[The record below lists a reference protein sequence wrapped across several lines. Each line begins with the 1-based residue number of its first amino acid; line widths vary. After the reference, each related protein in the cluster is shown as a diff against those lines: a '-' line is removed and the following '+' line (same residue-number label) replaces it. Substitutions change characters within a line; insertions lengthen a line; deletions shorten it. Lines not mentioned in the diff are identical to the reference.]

1 MMSAHDPILARPNSP
16 VTTYRYDEFDAAFVK
31 ERVAEFREQVRRR
44 LDGSLTED
52 EFRPFRLMNG
62 LYLQLHAYMLRVA
75 IPYGTLSARQ
85 MRRLADIAD
94 KYDRGYGHFTTRQN
108 LQYNWPKLVDTPDI
122 LEALA
127 EVEMHA
133 IQTSGNCIRNVTAD
147 HFAGVAPDEI
157 EDPRPTAEFLR
168 QWSSAHPEFSFL
180 PRKFKIAVTGA
191 AHDRAAVKV
200 HDIGL
205 AIVKNEAGEIG
216 YQVFVGGGLGRSPF
230 VGKVIRDFVARADLL
245 AYLEAIMRV
254 YNRFGRRDNKYKARI
269 KILVHEKGID
279 EVRAAVEAEF
289 AAMDR
294 SVFSYDPA
302 EFERIAAYFAP
313 PPYETLPAESE
324 TLRAARVAQPAF
336 SNFVEVNVA
345 PHKAP
350 GYAVVT
356 VSLKPVGGIPGD
368 ATSAQM
374 RVLADASERFGF
386 GELRISHEQNVILP
400 HVKQDDLFD
409 LWKLLDAAGLATA
422 NAGLV
427 SDIISCPGLDY
438 CALATARSIPIAQA
452 ISTRFADLS
461 RQRRIGKL
469 GIKIS
474 GCINACGHHHVG
486 AIGILGLEKKGQESY
501 QITLGGDPTF
511 SANIGELVGPGVTAE
526 QVPDVIEHIV
536 DFYLAERRE
545 GESFIDTWRRIG
557 HARFKDVLRREGED
571 GADI

>member
-1 MMSAHDPILARPNSP
+1 MTAHDPQAATRPNAP
-16 VTTYRYDEFDAAFVK
+16 ATTYRYDEFDAAFVRQ
-31 ERVAEFREQVRRR
+31 RVAEFREQVRRR
-44 LDGSLTED
+44 LEGSLTED

-75 IPYGTLSARQ
+75 IPYGTLTARQ

-94 KYDRGYGHFTTRQN
+94 KYDKGYGHFTTRQN

-168 QWSSAHPEFSFL
+168 QWSSLHPEFSFL

-191 AHDRAAVKV
+191 AHDRAAVML

-205 AIVKNEAGEIG
+205 AIVKNAAGDIG
-216 YQVFVGGGLGRSPF
+216 YRIVVGGGLGRSPF
-230 VGKVIRDFVARADLL
+230 VGKVIRDFTPRADLL

-279 EVRAAVEAEF
+279 EIRAAVEAEF

-294 SVFSYDPA
+294 SVFAHDPA
-302 EFERIAAYFAP
+302 EFARVAACFTP
-313 PPYETLPAESE
+313 PPYETLPAESQA
-324 TLRAARVAQPAF
+324 LRAARMETPAF
-336 SNFVEVNVA
+336 SNFVDVNVA
-345 PHKAP
+345 PHRVD
-350 GYAVVT
+350 GYAIVT
-356 VSLKPVGGIPGD
+356 VSLKPIGGVPGD
-368 ATSAQM
+368 ATSHQM

-386 GELRISHEQNVILP
+386 GEMRVSHEQNIILP
-400 HVKQDDLFD
+400 HVKQDDLFA
-409 LWKLLDAAGLATA
+409 LWRMLDDAGLATS

-438 CALATARSIPIAQA
+438 CSLATARSIPVAQA
-452 ISTRFADLS
+452 ISKRFADLS

-474 GCINACGHHHVG
+474 GCINACGHHHIG

-501 QITLGGDPTF
+501 QITLGGDPTL
-511 SANIGELVGPGVTAE
+511 SASIGEILGPGVTAD

-545 GESFIDTWRRIG
+545 NETFIETWRRVG
-557 HARFKDVLRREGED
+557 HARFKSAVRREGED

>member
-1 MMSAHDPILARPNSP
+1 MTAHDTNLARPNAP
-16 VTTYRYDEFDAAFVK
+16 VTTYRYDDFDVAFVK

-75 IPYGTLSARQ
+75 IPYGTLTARQ

-147 HFAGVAPDEI
+147 HFAGVALDEI

-191 AHDRAAVKV
+191 ARDRAAVKV

-205 AIVKNEAGEIG
+205 AIGKTATGEIG
-216 YQVFVGGGLGRSPF
+216 YQVYVGGGLGRSPF
-230 VGKVIRDFVARADLL
+230 VGKVIRDFVPRADLL

-313 PPYETLPAESE
+313 PPYEALPAESE
-324 TLRAARVAQPAF
+324 KLQAARIAHPAF
-336 SNFVEVNVA
+336 GNFIEVNAA

-350 GYAVVT
+350 GYAIVT
-356 VSLKPVGGIPGD
+356 VSLKPIGGIPGD

-409 LWKLLDAAGLATA
+409 LWKFLDAAGLATA

-452 ISTRFADLS
+452 ISKRFSDLS

-511 SANIGELVGPGVTAE
+511 SANIGEIVGPGVTAD

-536 DFYLAERRE
+536 DFYLAERQE

>member
-1 MMSAHDPILARPNSP
+1 MTAHDPGLARPNAP
-16 VTTYRYDEFDAAFVK
+16 TTTYRYDEFDAVFVR

-44 LDGSLTED
+44 LEGSLTED

-75 IPYGTLSARQ
+75 IPYGTLTARQ

-122 LEALA
+122 LESLA
-127 EVEMHA
+127 GVEMHA

-147 HFAGVAPDEI
+147 HFSGVAPDEI

-191 AHDRAAVKV
+191 DHDRAAIMV

-205 AIVKNEAGEIG
+205 RILKSDAGEIG
-216 YQVFVGGGLGRSPF
+216 YQVVVGGGLGRTPF
-230 VGKVIRDFVARADLL
+230 VGKVIRDYVSRDDLL

-254 YNRFGRRDNKYKARI
+254 YNRFGRRDNKFKARI

-294 SVFSYDPA
+294 SVFSFDPA
-302 EFERIAAYFAP
+302 EFERIAAFFTP
-313 PPYETLPAESE
+313 PPYEALPAESAK
-324 TLRAARVAQPAF
+324 LRTQGVEHPAF
-336 SNFVEVNVA
+336 GNFLDMNVS
-345 PHKAP
+345 PHRVP
-350 GYAVVT
+350 GYAIVT
-356 VSLKPVGGIPGD
+356 VSLKPIGGIPGD
-368 ATSAQM
+368 ATSQQM
-374 RVLADASERFGF
+374 RLLADASERFGF
-386 GELRISHEQNVILP
+386 GELRVSHEQNIILP
-400 HVKQDDLFD
+400 HVKQDELLD
-409 LWKLLDAAGLATA
+409 LWKLLDGAGLATA

-438 CALATARSIPIAQA
+438 CSLATARSIPIAQA
-452 ISTRFADLS
+452 ISKRFSDLS

-511 SANIGELVGPGVTAE
+511 SASIGEILGPGVSAE

-545 GESFIDTWRRIG
+545 GETFIETWRRIG

>member
-1 MMSAHDPILARPNSP
+1 MTAVDLRMAQRPNAP
-16 VTTYRYDEFDAAFVK
+16 MTTYRYDEYDAAFVR

-44 LDGSLTED
+44 LSGALTEE

-75 IPYGTLSARQ
+75 IPYGTLTARQ

-94 KYDRGYGHFTTRQN
+94 QWDKGYGHFTTRQN

-122 LEALA
+122 MEALA
-127 EVEMHA
+127 DVEMHA

-168 QWSSAHPEFSFL
+168 QWSSLHPEFSFL

-191 AHDRAAVKV
+191 EHDRAAIMV
-200 HDIGL
+200 HDVGL
-205 AIVKNEAGEIG
+205 RIVKNDKSQIG
-216 YQVFVGGGLGRSPF
+216 YQVVVGGGLGRSPF
-230 VGKVIRDFVARADLL
+230 IGKVVGDFVPREDLL
-245 AYLEAIMRV
+245 AFLEAIMRV
-254 YNRFGRRDNKYKARI
+254 YNRFGRRDNKFKARI
-269 KILVHEKGID
+269 KILVHEKGI
-279 EVRAAVEAEF
+279 EEIRAAVEAEF

-294 SVFSYDPA
+294 SVFSHDPA
-302 EFERIAAYFAP
+302 EFERIAAFFAP
-313 PPYETLPAESE
+313 PPYETLPAASSAMGAAKLE
-324 TLRAARVAQPAF
+324 TPAF
-336 SNFVEVNVA
+336 ANFVDVNVSA
-345 PHKAP
+345 HKIP
-350 GYAVVT
+350 GYAIVT
-356 VSLKPVGGIPGD
+356 VSLKPIGGVPGD
-368 ATSAQM
+368 ATSEQM

-386 GELRISHEQNVILP
+386 GELRVSHEQNIILP
-400 HVKQDDLFD
+400 HVKQDDLFA
-409 LWKLLDAAGLATA
+409 LWRMLDAAGLATA

-452 ISTRFADLS
+452 ISKRFSDMS

-511 SANIGELVGPGVTAE
+511 SASIGEILGPGVTAE
-526 QVPDVIEHIV
+526 QAPDVIEHLV
-536 DFYLAERRE
+536 DFYLAERQE
-545 GESFIDTWRRIG
+545 GEAFIDTWRRLG
-557 HARFKDVLRREGED
+557 HSRFKDVLRREGED

>member
-1 MMSAHDPILARPNSP
+1 MTAVDLRVAQRPNAP
-16 VTTYRYDEFDAAFVK
+16 VTTYRYDEYDAAFVR
-31 ERVAEFREQVRRR
+31 ERVAEFREQVLRR
-44 LDGSLTED
+44 LSGALTEE

-75 IPYGTLSARQ
+75 IPYGTLTARQ

-94 KYDRGYGHFTTRQN
+94 RWDKGYGHFTTRQN

-127 EVEMHA
+127 DVEMHA

-168 QWSSAHPEFSFL
+168 QWSSLHPEFSFL

-191 AHDRAAVKV
+191 EHDRAAIMV
-200 HDIGL
+200 HDVGL
-205 AIVKNEAGEIG
+205 RILRNERGEIG
-216 YQVFVGGGLGRSPF
+216 YQVVVGGGLGRSPF
-230 VGKVIRDFVARADLL
+230 VGKVVGDFVPREDLL
-245 AYLEAIMRV
+245 AFLEAIMRV

-269 KILVHEKGID
+269 KILIHEKGID
-279 EVRAAVEAEF
+279 EIRAAVEAEF

-294 SVFSYDPA
+294 SVFSHDPA
-302 EFERIAAYFAP
+302 EFERIASFFAP
-313 PPYETLPAESE
+313 PPYETLPE
-324 TLRAARVAQPAF
+324 TSSALRTAKLETPAF
-336 SNFVEVNVA
+336 ANFVDVNVSA
-345 PHKAP
+345 HKIP
-350 GYAVVT
+350 GYAIVT
-356 VSLKPVGGIPGD
+356 VSLKPIGGIPGD
-368 ATSAQM
+368 ATSEQM

-386 GELRISHEQNVILP
+386 GEMRVSHEQNIILP
-400 HVKQDDLFD
+400 HVKQDDLFA
-409 LWKLLDAAGLATA
+409 LWRLLEPAGLATA

-438 CALATARSIPIAQA
+438 CSLATARSIPIAQA
-452 ISTRFADLS
+452 ISKRFADMS

-511 SANIGELVGPGVTAE
+511 SASIGEILGPGVTAD
-526 QVPDVIEHIV
+526 QVPDVIEHLV
-536 DFYLAERRE
+536 DFYLAEREE
-545 GESFIDTWRRIG
+545 GEAFIDTWRRIG
-557 HARFKDVLRREGED
+557 HVRFKDVLRREGED

>member
-1 MMSAHDPILARPNSP
+1 MTAHDPSLARPNAP
-16 VTTYRYDEFDAAFVK
+16 VTTYRYDDFDAAFVR

-44 LDGSLTED
+44 LDGKLTED

-75 IPYGTLSARQ
+75 IPYGTLTARQ

-157 EDPRPTAEFLR
+157 EDPRATAEFLR

-191 AHDRAAVKV
+191 AHDRAAIMV

-205 AIVKNEAGEIG
+205 AIVKNDAGEIG
-216 YQVFVGGGLGRSPF
+216 YRVVVGGGLGRTPF
-230 VGKVIRDFVARADLL
+230 VGKVISDFVPRAELL

-279 EVRAAVEAEF
+279 EVRAAVAAEY

-302 EFERIAAYFAP
+302 EFERIAAFFAP
-313 PPYETLPAESE
+313 PPYEALPAESQK
-324 TLRAARVAQPAF
+324 LRAARVEHPAF
-336 SNFVEVNVA
+336 GNFVEVNVA
-345 PHKAP
+345 PHKTP
-350 GYAVVT
+350 GYAIVT
-356 VSLKPVGGIPGD
+356 VSLKPIGGIPGD

-374 RVLADASERFGF
+374 RLLAEASERFGF

-409 LWKLLDAAGLATA
+409 LWRMLDAAGLATA

-438 CALATARSIPIAQA
+438 CSLATARSIPVAQA
-452 ISTRFADLS
+452 ISKRFSDLS

-474 GCINACGHHHVG
+474 GCINACGHHHVA
-486 AIGILGLEKKGQESY
+486 AIGVLGLEKKGQESY

-511 SANIGELVGPGVTAE
+511 SASIGEILGPGVTAE
-526 QVPDVIEHIV
+526 QVPDVIEHLV

-545 GESFIDTWRRIG
+545 GEAFIETWRRVG

>member
-1 MMSAHDPILARPNSP
+1 MTAHDPHQAARTNAPT
-16 VTTYRYDEFDAAFVK
+16 TTYLYDAYDTAFVR
-31 ERVAEFREQVRRR
+31 ERVAEFRAQVGRR
-44 LDGSLTED
+44 LEGAMTED

-75 IPYGTLSARQ
+75 IPYGTLTARQ

-94 KYDRGYGHFTTRQN
+94 QWDKGYGHFTTRQN
-108 LQYNWPKLVDTPDI
+108 LQYNWPKLVDVPDI

-147 HFAGVAPDEI
+147 HFAGVAVDEV

-168 QWSSAHPEFSFL
+168 QWSSLHAEFSFL

-191 AHDRAAVKV
+191 AHDRAAIKA

-205 AIVKNEAGEIG
+205 RIHRNDQGETG
-216 YQVFVGGGLGRSPF
+216 YQVIVGGGLGRSPF
-230 VGKVIRDFVARADLL
+230 IGKTVRDFLPREDLL
-245 AYLEAIMRV
+245 AYLEAILRV

-269 KILVHEKGID
+269 KILVHETGI
-279 EVRAAVEAEF
+279 EEIRAQVEAEF

-294 SVFSYDPA
+294 APFQHDGQ
-302 EFERIAAYFAP
+302 EFARIAGFFAP
-313 PPYETLPAESE
+313 PPYEALPAQSPALEVAK
-324 TLRAARVAQPAF
+324 RANAAF
-336 SNFVEVNVA
+336 KAFAEVNVA
-345 PHKAP
+345 PHKTP
-350 GYAVVT
+350 GYAIVT
-356 VSLKPVGGIPGD
+356 VSLKPIGGVPGD

-374 RVLADASERFGF
+374 RRLADASEKFGF
-386 GELRISHEQNVILP
+386 GELRVSHEQNIILP
-400 HVKQDDLFD
+400 HVKKDDLFA
-409 LWKLLDAAGLATA
+409 LWRLLDAAGLATA
-422 NAGLV
+422 NAGLI

-438 CALATARSIPIAQA
+438 CSLATARSIPIAQA
-452 ISTRFADLS
+452 IARRFADPE
-461 RQRRIGKL
+461 RQRLIGKL

-474 GCINACGHHHVG
+474 GCINACGHHHIG

-501 QITLGGDPTF
+501 QITLGGDPSL
-511 SANIGELVGPGVTAE
+511 SASIGELLGPGVTAD
-526 QVPDVIEHIV
+526 QVPDVIEHLV
-536 DFYLAERRE
+536 DFYLSERQ
-545 GESFIDTWRRIG
+545 GEECFIDTWRRLG

>member
-1 MMSAHDPILARPNSP
+1 MTAHDPSLARPNAP
-16 VTTYRYDEFDAAFVK
+16 VTTYRYDDFDAAFVR

-44 LDGSLTED
+44 LDGKLTED

-75 IPYGTLSARQ
+75 IPYGTLTARQ

-157 EDPRPTAEFLR
+157 EDPRATAEFLR

-191 AHDRAAVKV
+191 AHDRAAIMV

-205 AIVKNEAGEIG
+205 AIVKNDAGEIG
-216 YQVFVGGGLGRSPF
+216 YRVVVGGGLGRTPF
-230 VGKVIRDFVARADLL
+230 VGKVISDFVPRAELL

-279 EVRAAVEAEF
+279 EVRAAVAAEY

-302 EFERIAAYFAP
+302 EFERIAAFFAP
-313 PPYETLPAESE
+313 PPYEALPAESQK
-324 TLRAARVAQPAF
+324 LRAARVEHPAF
-336 SNFVEVNVA
+336 GNFVEVNVA
-345 PHKAP
+345 RHKTP
-350 GYAVVT
+350 GYAIVT
-356 VSLKPVGGIPGD
+356 VSLKPIGGIPGD

-374 RVLADASERFGF
+374 RLLAEASERFGF

-409 LWKLLDAAGLATA
+409 LWRMLDAAGLATA

-438 CALATARSIPIAQA
+438 CSLATARSIPVAQA
-452 ISTRFADLS
+452 ISKRFSDLS

-474 GCINACGHHHVG
+474 GCINACGHHHVA
-486 AIGILGLEKKGQESY
+486 AIGVLGLEKKGQESY

-511 SANIGELVGPGVTAE
+511 SASIGEILGPGVTAE
-526 QVPDVIEHIV
+526 QVPDVIEHLV

-545 GESFIDTWRRIG
+545 GEAFIETWRRVG

>member
-1 MMSAHDPILARPNSP
+1 MTAHDPSIAQRPNAP
-16 VTTYRYDEFDAAFVK
+16 TTTYRYDDFDAAFVR

-44 LDGSLTED
+44 LSGALTED

-75 IPYGTLSARQ
+75 IPYGTLTARQ

-108 LQYNWPKLVDTPDI
+108 IQYNWPKLVDTPDI
-122 LEALA
+122 LEELA

-147 HFAGVAPDEI
+147 HFAGVARDEI

-168 QWSSAHPEFSFL
+168 QWSSLHPEFSFL

-191 AHDRAAVKV
+191 EHDRAAIMV

-205 AIVKNEAGEIG
+205 RVRKNDAGEIG
-216 YQVFVGGGLGRSPF
+216 YQVVVGGGLGRTPF
-230 VGKVIRDFVARADLL
+230 VGKIVRDFVPRPDLL

-279 EVRAAVEAEF
+279 EIRADVEAEF

-294 SVFSYDPA
+294 SVFSHDPE
-302 EFERIAAYFAP
+302 EFARVSNYFAP
-313 PPYETLPAESE
+313 PPYETLPAVS
-324 TLRAARVAQPAF
+324 TALRAARLENPAF
-336 SNFVEVNVA
+336 ANFVDVNVA
-345 PHKAP
+345 PHRID
-350 GYAVVT
+350 GYAIVT
-356 VSLKPVGGIPGD
+356 VSLKPIGGVPGD
-368 ATSAQM
+368 ATSEQM

-400 HVKQDDLFD
+400 HVKQDDLPE
-409 LWKLLDAAGLATA
+409 LWRTLDAAGLATA
-422 NAGLV
+422 NAGLI

-438 CALATARSIPIAQA
+438 CSLATARSIPIAQE
-452 ISTRFADLS
+452 ISKRFSDMA

-511 SANIGELVGPGVTAE
+511 SAAIGELLGPGVAAD
-526 QVPDVIEHIV
+526 QVPDVIEHLV
-536 DFYLAERRE
+536 DFYLAERE
-545 GESFIDTWRRIG
+545 ENESFIETWRRIG
-557 HARFKDVLRREGED
+557 HARFKDALRREGED

>member
-1 MMSAHDPILARPNSP
+1 MTAVDLRVAQRPNAP
-16 VTTYRYDEFDAAFVK
+16 MTTYRYDEYDAAFVS
-31 ERVAEFREQVRRR
+31 ERVAEFREQVNRR
-44 LDGSLTED
+44 LSGALTEE

-75 IPYGTLSARQ
+75 IPYGTLTARQ

-94 KYDRGYGHFTTRQN
+94 KWDKGYGHFTTRQN

-122 LEALA
+122 LESLA

-168 QWSSAHPEFSFL
+168 QWSSLHSEFSFL

-191 AHDRAAVKV
+191 AHDRAAILV

-205 AIVKNEAGEIG
+205 RIVKNDTGEIG
-216 YQVFVGGGLGRSPF
+216 YQVVVGGGLGRSPF
-230 VGKVIRDFVARADLL
+230 IGKVVGDFVPRKDLL
-245 AYLEAIMRV
+245 AFLEAILRV
-254 YNRFGRRDNKYKARI
+254 YNRFGRRDNKYKARV

-279 EVRAAVEAEF
+279 EIRAAVEAEF

-294 SVFSYDPA
+294 SAFAHDPE
-302 EFERIAAYFAP
+302 EFERIAAFFAP
-313 PPYETLPAESE
+313 PPYESLPATSVS
-324 TLRAARVAQPAF
+324 LRAAKLETPAF
-336 SNFVEVNVA
+336 ANFVDVNVGA
-345 PHKAP
+345 HKIP
-350 GYAVVT
+350 GYAIVT
-356 VSLKPVGGIPGD
+356 VSLKPIGGVPGD
-368 ATSAQM
+368 ATSEQM

-386 GELRISHEQNVILP
+386 GELRVSHEQNIILP
-400 HVKQDDLFD
+400 HVKQDDLFA
-409 LWKLLDAAGLATA
+409 LWSMLDAAGLATA

-438 CALATARSIPIAQA
+438 CSLATARSIPIAQA
-452 ISTRFADLS
+452 ISKRFSDMS

-469 GIKIS
+469 GVKIS

-511 SANIGELVGPGVTAE
+511 SASIGEILGPGVTAE
-526 QVPDVIEHIV
+526 QVPDVVEHLV
-536 DFYLAERRE
+536 DYYLAEREE
-545 GESFIDTWRRIG
+545 GEAFIDTWRRIG

>member
-1 MMSAHDPILARPNSP
+1 
-16 VTTYRYDEFDAAFVK
+16 
-31 ERVAEFREQVRRR
+31 
-44 LDGSLTED
+44 
-52 EFRPFRLMNG
+52 
-62 LYLQLHAYMLRVA
+62 
-75 IPYGTLSARQ
+75 
-85 MRRLADIAD
+85 
-94 KYDRGYGHFTTRQN
+94 
-108 LQYNWPKLVDTPDI
+108 
-122 LEALA
+122 
-127 EVEMHA
+127 
-133 IQTSGNCIRNVTAD
+133 
-147 HFAGVAPDEI
+147 
-157 EDPRPTAEFLR
+157 
-168 QWSSAHPEFSFL
+168 
-180 PRKFKIAVTGA
+180 
-191 AHDRAAVKV
+191 
-200 HDIGL
+200 
-205 AIVKNEAGEIG
+205 
-216 YQVFVGGGLGRSPF
+216 
-230 VGKVIRDFVARADLL
+230 
-245 AYLEAIMRV
+245 
-254 YNRFGRRDNKYKARI
+254 RRDNKYKARI

-324 TLRAARVAQPAF
+324 KLRAARVAQPAF

>member
-1 MMSAHDPILARPNSP
+1 MTAVDLRVAQRPNAP
-16 VTTYRYDEFDAAFVK
+16 MTTYRYDEYDAAFVS

-44 LDGSLTED
+44 LSGALTEE

-75 IPYGTLSARQ
+75 IPYGTLTARQ

-94 KYDRGYGHFTTRQN
+94 RWDKGYGHFTTRQN

-122 LEALA
+122 LESLA
-127 EVEMHA
+127 DVEMHA

-168 QWSSAHPEFSFL
+168 QWSSLHSEFSFL

-191 AHDRAAVKV
+191 AHDRAAILV

-205 AIVKNEAGEIG
+205 RIVKNDEGEIG
-216 YQVFVGGGLGRSPF
+216 YQVVVGGGLGRSPF
-230 VGKVIRDFVARADLL
+230 IGKVVGEFVPREDLL
-245 AYLEAIMRV
+245 AFLEANLRV
-254 YNRFGRRDNKYKARI
+254 YNRFGRRDNKYKARV

-279 EVRAAVEAEF
+279 EIRAAVEAEF

-294 SVFSYDPA
+294 SAFAHDSV
-302 EFERIAAYFAP
+302 EFERIAAFFAP
-313 PPYETLPAESE
+313 PPYDSLPATSAA
-324 TLRAARVAQPAF
+324 LRAAKLETPAF
-336 SNFVEVNVA
+336 ANFVDVNVGA
-345 PHKAP
+345 HKIP
-350 GYAVVT
+350 GYAIVT
-356 VSLKPVGGIPGD
+356 VSLKPIGGVPGD
-368 ATSAQM
+368 ATSEQM
-374 RVLADASERFGF
+374 RVLAEASERFGF
-386 GELRISHEQNVILP
+386 GELRVSHEQNIILP
-400 HVKQDDLFD
+400 HVKQDDLFA
-409 LWKLLDAAGLATA
+409 LWRMLDAAGLATA

-438 CALATARSIPIAQA
+438 CSLATARSIPIAQA
-452 ISTRFADLS
+452 ISKRFSDMS

-469 GIKIS
+469 GVKIS

-511 SANIGELVGPGVTAE
+511 SASIGEILGPGVTAE
-526 QVPDVIEHIV
+526 QVPDVVEHLV
-536 DFYLAERRE
+536 DYYLAEREE
-545 GESFIDTWRRIG
+545 GEAFIDTWRRIG

>member
-1 MMSAHDPILARPNSP
+1 MTAVDLRVAQRPNAP
-16 VTTYRYDEFDAAFVK
+16 VTTYRYDEYDAAFVRA
-31 ERVAEFREQVRRR
+31 RVAEFREQVRRR
-44 LDGSLTED
+44 LSGALTED

-75 IPYGTLSARQ
+75 IPYGTLTARQ
-85 MRRLADIAD
+85 MRRLAEIAD
-94 KYDRGYGHFTTRQN
+94 KWDKGYGHFTTRQN

-127 EVEMHA
+127 DVEMHA

-168 QWSSAHPEFSFL
+168 QWSSLHPEFSFL

-191 AHDRAAVKV
+191 EHDRAAILV

-205 AIVKNEAGEIG
+205 RIVRNAEGEIG
-216 YQVFVGGGLGRSPF
+216 YQVVVGGGLGRSPF
-230 VGKVIRDFVARADLL
+230 VGKVVGDFVPRHDLL
-245 AYLEAIMRV
+245 AFLEAILRV

-279 EVRAAVEAEF
+279 EIRAAVEAEF

-294 SVFSYDPA
+294 SVFAHDPD
-302 EFERIAAYFAP
+302 EFERIVAFFAP
-313 PPYETLPAESE
+313 PPYETLPATSDL
-324 TLRAARVAQPAF
+324 LRAAKLDAPAF
-336 SNFVEVNVA
+336 ANFVDVNVSA
-345 PHKAP
+345 HKIP
-350 GYAVVT
+350 GYAIVT
-356 VSLKPVGGIPGD
+356 VSLKPIGGVPGD
-368 ATSAQM
+368 ATSDQM

-386 GELRISHEQNVILP
+386 GELRVSHEQNIILP
-400 HVKQDDLFD
+400 HVKQDDLFA
-409 LWKLLDAAGLATA
+409 LWRLLDAAGLATA

-427 SDIISCPGLDY
+427 SDIISCPGMDY
-438 CALATARSIPIAQA
+438 CSLATARSIPIAQA
-452 ISTRFADLS
+452 ISKRFSDMS

-511 SANIGELVGPGVTAE
+511 SASIGEILGPGVTAE
-526 QVPDVIEHIV
+526 QTPDVIEHLV
-536 DFYLAERRE
+536 DFYLAERLE
-545 GESFIDTWRRIG
+545 GEAFIDTWRRIG

>member
-1 MMSAHDPILARPNSP
+1 MTAHDPALARPNAP
-16 VTTYRYDEFDAAFVK
+16 TTTYRYDEYDAAFVK

-44 LDGSLTED
+44 LEGALTED

-75 IPYGTLSARQ
+75 IPYGTLTARQ

-147 HFAGVAPDEI
+147 HFSGVAPDEI
-157 EDPRPTAEFLR
+157 EDPRATAEFLR
-168 QWSSAHPEFSFL
+168 QWSSFHPEFSFL

-191 AHDRAAVKV
+191 EHDRAAIMA

-205 AIVKNEAGEIG
+205 RIVKNQAGEIG
-216 YQVFVGGGLGRSPF
+216 YQVAVGGGLGRSPF
-230 VGKVIRDFVARADLL
+230 IGKVIRDYAPRADLL

-279 EVRAAVEAEF
+279 EVRSAVEAEF
-289 AAMDR
+289 ASMDR
-294 SVFSYDPA
+294 SVFAYDPA
-302 EFERIAAYFAP
+302 EFERIAAFFAP
-313 PPYETLPAESE
+313 PPYDALPAESAK
-324 TLRAARVAQPAF
+324 LRTERVAHPAF
-336 SNFVEVNVA
+336 GNFVDVNVA
-345 PHKAP
+345 PHKVP
-350 GYAVVT
+350 GYAIVT
-356 VSLKPVGGIPGD
+356 VSLKPIGGIPGD

-400 HVKQDDLFD
+400 HVRQDDLFD
-409 LWKLLDAAGLATA
+409 LWKTLDAAGLATA

-438 CALATARSIPIAQA
+438 CSLATARSIPIAQA
-452 ISTRFADLS
+452 ISKRFSDLS

-486 AIGILGLEKKGQESY
+486 AIGILGLEKKGRESY

-511 SANIGELVGPGVTAE
+511 SAHIGEILGPGVTAE

-545 GESFIDTWRRIG
+545 GEAFIETWRRVG